1 MSAGVN
7 FTEILPMVV
16 TVTRELSV
24 TMVPWTLAV
33 ALANGDLAMRC
44 TVFRINQFGP
54 DEMFKWGGGV

>member
-24 TMVPWTLAV
+24 TMVPWTLW
-33 ALANGDLAMRC
+33 LLL
-44 TVFRINQFGP
+44 
-54 DEMFKWGGGV
+54 